1 MQDDSPLRRLTAS
14 RSWLATRFSRLA
26 GIDPEVLRYG
36 AWVSAWARWSFWLA
50 VLVVLV
56 YRPETWYP
64 HQWYFL
70 LAHVPLV
77 LCNGFLH
84 YWLLSKRPVT
94 WHWLVALSALDITL
108 ITSGL
113 VMEGEFRSIHHLGYY
128 PALALVAVILSSFTF
143 ILAWTTMVAAL
154 YTVVSLTQ
162 GSGLDMDMLD
172 DKALF
177 ARVAMMYAVVA
188 IVGLIVRFERR
199 RRQTAMERERALQ
212 RERLDLSRTIHDTV
226 AQTAYMV
233 GLGVD
238 RARKL
243 ASESNEELV
252 ATLDGTA
259 ELSKSVIWELRRPLD
274 GSQVYEGMSLG
285 SMLRSHAATYTTVTA
300 LPAEVVLRGVEPA
313 LTMEVKGRIFTI
325 AHNALTNA
333 FRHAHAGRVEVEL
346 DFGTDPIRLSVSDD
360 GMGLPDDYAE
370 RGHGFAG
377 MWADAEGMGG
387 RLTVETDGRL
397 GGATVTCTI
406 PMKQATEGRP

>member
-1 MQDDSPLRRLTAS
+1 MRRLTAS

-36 AWVSAWARWSFWLA
+36 ARVSVWARWFVWLA
-50 VLVVLV
+50 ILVELA

-113 VMEGEFRSIHHLGYY
+113 VMDGEFGSIHHLGYY

-177 ARVAMMYAVVA
+177 ARVGAMYAVVA

-212 RERLDLSRTIHDTV
+212 RERLDLSRSIHDTV

-243 ASESNEELV
+243 AGESNEELI

-274 GSQVYEGMSLG
+274 GSQVYEGISLG
-285 SMLRSHAATYTTVTA
+285 SMLRSHVATYTTVTSV
-300 LPAEVVLRGVEPA
+300 PAEVVARGVEPA
-313 LTMEVKGRIFTI
+313 LTTEVRSRLFSI

-333 FRHAHAGRVEVEL
+333 FRHAHGGRVEVEL

-360 GMGLPDDYAE
+360 GVGLPDDYAE

-377 MWADAEGMGG
+377 MRADAEGMGG
-387 RLTVETDGRL
+387 RLTVETGGQL

-406 PMKQATEGRP
+406 PMKQATEGRT